1 MEIAPASIEAIPANR
16 ISSMLEIAPANPL
29 RKTRFVR
36 SPSDIP
42 KAELPM

>member
-16 ISSMLEIAPANPL
+16 ISWMSETYPANPL
-29 RKTRFVR
+29 RNARFVI

-42 KAELPM
+42 SAELPI